1 MCCAYIL
8 YCNYFIQANLY
19 KKFVF
24 FFSIEKDYHVINT
37 LMYCPRRWIYTR
49 TLEAVPSPSEIE
61 KVVSVCSR

>member
-19 KKFVF
+19 KKFVV

-37 LMYCPRRWIYTR
+37 LFIVQGDGSIPE
-49 TLEAVPSPSEIE
+49 L
-61 KVVSVCSR
+61 

>member
-19 KKFVF
+19 KMFS

-61 KVVSVCSR
+61 KVVSVCCR

>member
-19 KKFVF
+19 KKFVL

>member
-19 KKFVF
+19 KKFFF
-24 FFSIEKDYHVINT
+24 FFSIEKDYHVINA

-61 KVVSVCSR
+61 KVVSVCCR